1 MSEPH
6 ENPTCPACGYDL
18 HGVADS
24 LNALCRCPECGQSRY
39 PVTDSQLHA
48 IKSMRKES
56 KIKLIAL
63 ILLMT
68 AVPMA
73 LMYLMI
79 WIFILLYRSYF

>member
-1 MSEPH
+1 
-6 ENPTCPACGYDL
+6 
-18 HGVADS
+18 
-24 LNALCRCPECGQSRY
+24 
-39 PVTDSQLHA
+39 
-48 IKSMRKES
+48 MRKES